1 MSIKIL
7 GTGAYMPQKIVTND
21 DLAKV
26 MDTSDEWIR
35 QRTGI
40 GERRYVEDETCVDIA
55 TKASKMAIENAGLEP
70 KDIDIIIVA
79 TCTPDNYCPSVAC
92 SVQENLEAVNAVS
105 FDISAVCTGF
115 IFALKTGF
123 SLLKSDEY
131 KNALIIGSEVMSKLI
146 NFENRNTA
154 VLFGDGAGAAIISKS
169 EDNEGIK
176 DIFIKTDGNGSEFIK
191 MPALSPLKNIDFDNN
206 KFSYMT
212 EVTRDIFMEGREVFK
227 FATSIMVS
235 MVKDI
240 LEKHNMDIS
249 EVKYIVPHQANI
261 RIISHSAKKLNVDS
275 KVFYTNI
282 ESYANTS
289 AASIP
294 IALNEMNEKG
304 LLNRG
309 DNIILL
315 GFGGGLTF
323 GSALIKW

>member
-1 MSIKIL
+1 MNMKVL
-7 GTGAYMPQKIVTND
+7 GTGAYLPEDVVTND
-21 DLAKV
+21 DLAKI

-40 GERRYVEDETCVDIA
+40 GERRYAIDKTCVELA
-55 TKASKMAIENAGLEP
+55 TKAGKKAIENSKLNVS
-70 KDIDIIIVA
+70 DIDIIIVA
-79 TCTPDNYCPSVAC
+79 TCTPDSFCPSVAC
-92 SVQENLEAVNAVS
+92 SVQERLKAVNAVS

-115 IFALKTGF
+115 IFALKTGI
-123 SLLKSDEY
+123 SLLKTDEY

-146 NFENRNTA
+146 NFDNRSTA
-154 VLFGDGAGAAIISKS
+154 VLFGDGAGAVVISKG
-169 EDNEGIK
+169 EFDEGVQ
-176 DIFIKTDGNGSEFIK
+176 DVFIKTDGSGSEFIK
-191 MPALSPLKNIDFDNN
+191 MPALSPLKKLNLSTKEILY
-206 KFSYMT
+206 KEEYI
-212 EVTRDIFMEGREVFK
+212 RDIFMEGREVFK

-235 MVKDI
+235 MVNDI
-240 LEKHNMDIS
+240 LKKHEINISDI
-249 EVKYIVPHQANI
+249 KYIVPHQANN
-261 RIISHSAKKLNVDS
+261 RIISHSAKKLKVNND
-275 KVFYTNI
+275 VFYTNI

-304 LLNRG
+304 LLKKG